1 MCHHENSVLSI
12 LFILCPRKKSCL
24 QTIWRIF
31 CLFSRENVKMVRN
44 SIWKNS
50 VKTIGFASIKLII
63 FYFQHLRHGKCSSIM
78 CRKHVTTKTE
88 FSQFVAFC
96 VQEKTMEPK
105 FGWIT
110 PMFWHISINPTYSCS
125 TNVRPVLKP
134 LLKKWQFMI
143 TERRFILILKL
154 MSRYIFNN

>member
-1 MCHHENSVLSI
+1 MTNFLP
-12 LFILCPRKKSCL
+12 LFAQKRKDRSEFKN
-24 QTIWRIF
+24 T
-31 CLFSRENVKMVRN
+31 M
-44 SIWKNS
+44 WKNS
-50 VKTIGFASIKLII
+50 VKKIGFDIII

-154 MSRYIFNN
+154 MSRYVIISNLIISTRVHLL

>member
-1 MCHHENSVLSI
+1 
-12 LFILCPRKKSCL
+12 
-24 QTIWRIF
+24 
-31 CLFSRENVKMVRN
+31 
-44 SIWKNS
+44 
-50 VKTIGFASIKLII
+50 
-63 FYFQHLRHGKCSSIM
+63 M
-78 CRKHVTTKTE
+78 CRKHATTKTE

-110 PMFWHISINPTYSCS
+110 PMFWHISINPTYSCF

-154 MSRYIFNN
+154 MSRYVIIKDFILSTRVHLNRKLFFLSLPSVSRTSEASNRVVFVLIYPLDQRNTKKLKCRVFTNNSLILVKLFQKKPK

>member
-1 MCHHENSVLSI
+1 
-12 LFILCPRKKSCL
+12 
-24 QTIWRIF
+24 
-31 CLFSRENVKMVRN
+31 
-44 SIWKNS
+44 
-50 VKTIGFASIKLII
+50 
-63 FYFQHLRHGKCSSIM
+63 M
-78 CRKHVTTKTE
+78 CRKHATTKTE

-154 MSRYIFNN
+154 MSRYVIIINDFIRSITNVLTFYGSKIDLVPFLLCSNNFGQCTQRCNLPVFRSVVSVVRNRTENL